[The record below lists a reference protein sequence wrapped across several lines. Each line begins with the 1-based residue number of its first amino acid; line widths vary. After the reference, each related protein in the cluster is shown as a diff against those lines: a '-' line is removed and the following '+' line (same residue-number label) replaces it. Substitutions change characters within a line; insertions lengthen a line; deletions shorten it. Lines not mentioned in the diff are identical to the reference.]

1 MDQLAKAVFEG
12 CFACSGGVMLT
23 HQTKESGA
31 AHLMGRRQRPWG
43 ISVVTSSHMTTP
55 KLKMSALE
63 LQGKPSRTCT
73 RQQMPMSPCTT
84 VESSLYV

>member
-1 MDQLAKAVFEG
+1 MQILRALRLRVLRRCHAD
-12 CFACSGGVMLT
+12 SST
-23 HQTKESGA
+23 RRSGA

-73 RQQMPMSPCTT
+73 RQQMPMSLMHDSKERS
-84 VESSLYV
+84 VSLS